1 MESIAVERAKEILSQ
16 MLSEL
21 KPCSVHKEPTIL
33 ITGVADE
40 EIDLKEDKPE
50 EICNKNTALQLTVD
64 IPKISVSSEEEESSS
79 VLLSNSSC
87 ENNEFLG
94 SSDQQSRPSSLIA
107 VVRPM
112 SKCSGGDHED
122 STFTLDNLPS
132 PNDFQRSGS
141 IVGEPQLPVPTEFRD
156 MQETSDDEEARKVVK
171 CI

>member
-16 MLSEL
+16 ILLEL
-21 KPCSVHKEPTIL
+21 KPCSAYKEPTIL

-64 IPKISVSSEEEESSS
+64 IPKISVSSEEDESSS

-87 ENNEFLG
+87 ENNEFSG

-156 MQETSDDEEARKVVK
+156 MQETSDDEEARKVK